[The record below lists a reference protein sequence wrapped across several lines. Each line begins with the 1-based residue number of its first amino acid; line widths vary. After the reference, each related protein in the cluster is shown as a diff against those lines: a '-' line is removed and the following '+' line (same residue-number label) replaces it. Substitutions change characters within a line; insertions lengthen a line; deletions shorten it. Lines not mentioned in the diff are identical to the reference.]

1 MILDLGPLKLHYEVS
16 GSGKPLILLHG
27 NGEDM
32 TIFDKALPLLEK
44 HFTVYRL
51 DTRCHG
57 GSTKMPKIHY
67 TLIADDLHVF
77 IKLLKIE
84 KPVVYGFSDGGIAS
98 LLLEIRHPGTASAL
112 IVSGANTKPR
122 GLKLWYRVGAWNA
135 FQRTRDPLINLM
147 LSEPHIK
154 KEELE
159 SINIPVLITA
169 GEKDLVRRRNTEF
182 IRNSIPDSKLMILS
196 GEHHQSYV
204 VDSDKIAKIII
215 EAEHERNGI

>member
-1 MILDLGPLKLHYEVS
+1 
-16 GSGKPLILLHG
+16 
-27 NGEDM
+27 
-32 TIFDKALPLLEK
+32 
-44 HFTVYRL
+44 
-51 DTRCHG
+51 
-57 GSTKMPKIHY
+57 MPKIHY

-112 IVSGANTKPR
+112 IVSGANTKPS